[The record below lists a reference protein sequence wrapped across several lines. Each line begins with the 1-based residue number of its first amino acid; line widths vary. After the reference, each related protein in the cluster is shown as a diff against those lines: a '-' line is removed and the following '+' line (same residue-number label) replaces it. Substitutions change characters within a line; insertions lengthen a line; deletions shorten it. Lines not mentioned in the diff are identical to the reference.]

1 MSSFKTYHL
10 KQLMKLRD
18 EIKQSLPKQEQRRLE
33 DLRQA
38 RTDWYVWREAMKEAG
53 VQQRLW
59 R

>member
-18 EIKQSLPKQEQRRLE
+18 EIKQALPKQEQRRLE

>member
-1 MSSFKTYHL
+1 MSSFKTHHL

-18 EIKQSLPKQEQRRLE
+18 EIKQTLPKHEQRRLE
-33 DLRQA
+33 AERQA
-38 RTDWYVWREAMKEAG
+38 RTDWQVWREAMKEAG